1 MADRANDG
9 SEGIVGGGK
18 KAGHKCDELLQ
29 IHILNAVKYVK
40 QQMPIISNKN

>member
-1 MADRANDG
+1 MTG
-9 SEGIVGGGK
+9 QKVLWGK

-40 QQMPIISNKN
+40 QQMPIIWTKTETM